1 MADLDPEER
10 NSADEDDGDLGF
22 GITSIAQR
30 RMNGEFPEVLPTQLA
45 TEAAVAASA
54 EECLSWVRKTEH
66 VMIQSY
72 MDERF
77 VEYRESGVVL
87 EGPEAV
93 IRAKW
98 ARECYYVHLADF
110 QAKSKGSWQV
120 VADAFTPIFPLEAV
134 PCEKRSAV
142 VTLLR
147 EVGDLRAQDC
157 VAFVTAE
164 WDKLWASLPPVARC
178 FAANMQ
184 RNWLTAEFENLLK
197 TFIASVDVPTYC
209 FEPELSTQALPFGTV
224 RDEADKLVESV
235 QPEQAVHIIQ
245 EVEAAV
251 EIAKEA
257 VPAFLR
263 VGLGEQFREL
273 FLKEHYFNIVRRV
286 VETRTVVSAEFEFLP
301 AVAVEVL
308 DSEEARLHA
317 IAVLRNV
324 RQVNV
329 RQIAEAV
336 ESQFESFL
344 ASLPAFMRNEMSSI
358 SKDLWMRKNYYSIV
372 ETVVSEPPTP
382 SKQEPAPLTPLT
394 EGVAKRI
401 HASVAMIESPPSRNV
416 RSRDYNSTAL
426 PTEASYISVAEI
438 YQNNSQSDAYMLEA
452 FLLYSPDEPRY
463 VNVRDKKSGELELVP
478 VATCVLA
485 DREGPVLVDL
495 WRSVATSTLSLFQ
508 RWSEEA
514 ASSSSGPVLIEVK
527 YFQTK
532 PESRKTLVPTRKI
545 ATSER
550 TEIIRLRAGTQRT
563 VTDMSMSTPMEAL
576 YTRDLTRLQQTT
588 PFVVNVAGIVGSCE
602 EERMSQSG
610 RSMRNFELYDPTGKY
625 VACRVLGRHA
635 SNQNIEDG
643 NEVILYFAQA
653 TTPTS
658 ANMPGVLWLYD
669 ESHIVLIR
677 KNCRVPASRGAI
689 ELRPLTR

>member
-1 MADLDPEER
+1 
-10 NSADEDDGDLGF
+10 
-22 GITSIAQR
+22 
-30 RMNGEFPEVLPTQLA
+30 
-45 TEAAVAASA
+45 
-54 EECLSWVRKTEH
+54 
-66 VMIQSY
+66 
-72 MDERF
+72 
-77 VEYRESGVVL
+77 
-87 EGPEAV
+87 
-93 IRAKW
+93 
-98 ARECYYVHLADF
+98 
-110 QAKSKGSWQV
+110 
-120 VADAFTPIFPLEAV
+120 
-134 PCEKRSAV
+134 
-142 VTLLR
+142 
-147 EVGDLRAQDC
+147 
-157 VAFVTAE
+157 
-164 WDKLWASLPPVARC
+164 LW
-178 FAANMQ
+178 
-184 RNWLTAEFENLLK
+184 
-197 TFIASVDVPTYC
+197 I
-209 FEPELSTQALPFGTV
+209 
-224 RDEADKLVESV
+224 
-235 QPEQAVHIIQ
+235 
-245 EVEAAV
+245 
-251 EIAKEA
+251 
-257 VPAFLR
+257 
-263 VGLGEQFREL
+263 
-273 FLKEHYFNIVRRV
+273 
-286 VETRTVVSAEFEFLP
+286 
-301 AVAVEVL
+301 
-308 DSEEARLHA
+308 
-317 IAVLRNV
+317 
-324 RQVNV
+324 
-329 RQIAEAV
+329 
-336 ESQFESFL
+336 
-344 ASLPAFMRNEMSSI
+344 
-358 SKDLWMRKNYYSIV
+358 RKNYYSIV
-372 ETVVSEPPTP
+372 ENVVSEPPTP
-382 SKQEPAPLTPLT
+382 SKQETAPLTPLT

-401 HASVAMIESPPSRNV
+401 HASVAMFESPPSRNV

-508 RWSEEA
+508 RWSEDS

-527 YFQTK
+527 YFQTR

-576 YTRDLTRLQQTT
+576 YTRDLTRLQQIT

-669 ESHIVLIR
+669 ESHIVLLR

>member
-1 MADLDPEER
+1 
-10 NSADEDDGDLGF
+10 
-22 GITSIAQR
+22 
-30 RMNGEFPEVLPTQLA
+30 
-45 TEAAVAASA
+45 
-54 EECLSWVRKTEH
+54 
-66 VMIQSY
+66 
-72 MDERF
+72 
-77 VEYRESGVVL
+77 
-87 EGPEAV
+87 
-93 IRAKW
+93 
-98 ARECYYVHLADF
+98 
-110 QAKSKGSWQV
+110 
-120 VADAFTPIFPLEAV
+120 
-134 PCEKRSAV
+134 
-142 VTLLR
+142 
-147 EVGDLRAQDC
+147 
-157 VAFVTAE
+157 
-164 WDKLWASLPPVARC
+164 
-178 FAANMQ
+178 MQ
-184 RNWLTAEFENLLK
+184 RNWLTAEFEGLLK
-197 TFIASVDVPTYC
+197 SFIASVDVSTYR
-209 FEPELSTQALPFGTV
+209 FEPELSTQALPVGTV

-235 QPEQAVHIIQ
+235 QSEQAVHIIQ
-245 EVEAAV
+245 EVEAAL

-263 VGLGEQFREL
+263 MGIGEQFREL

-308 DSEEARLHA
+308 GSEEARLHA

-401 HASVAMIESPPSRNV
+401 HASVAMFESPPSRNV

-463 VNVRDKKSGELELVP
+463 VNVRDKKSGEFELVP

-508 RWSEEA
+508 RLSEEA

-545 ATSER
+545 ATSGR
-550 TEIIRLRAGTQRT
+550 TQIRQLSTGTQRT
-563 VTDMSMSTPMEAL
+563 VTELFLTNPVEAL
-576 YTRDLTRLQQTT
+576 YTRDLNRLQQTT
-588 PFVVNVAGIVGSCE
+588 PFVVNVAGVVGSCE

-610 RSMRNFELYDPTGKY
+610 RSMRNFQLSDPTGKY
-625 VACRVLGRHA
+625 VECMVLGRHA
-635 SNQNIEDG
+635 NNPNLEDG

-658 ANMPGVLWLYD
+658 TNLPGVLWLYD
-669 ESHIVLIR
+669 ESHMVLLR
-677 KNCRVPASRGAI
+677 RNCKVPASRGVI
-689 ELRPLTR
+689 ELRPIGR